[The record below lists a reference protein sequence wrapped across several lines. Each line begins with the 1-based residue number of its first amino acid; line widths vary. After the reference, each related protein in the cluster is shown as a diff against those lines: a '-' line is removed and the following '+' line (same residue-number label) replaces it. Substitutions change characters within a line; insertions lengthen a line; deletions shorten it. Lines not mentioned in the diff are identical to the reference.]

1 MNNYQNIIQRIKNI
15 EKYVGIEDSGN
26 GQGSLIDKIEN
37 LLNKNDN
44 SYTVSGNSCNTYVM
58 NLIKNEKLYAINVKD
73 IPNELYDNNF
83 ITIKNEKF
91 KIISG
96 YQTLDGTSTPFATC
110 TNLSFATTTTMG
122 SNGGGVDHT
131 YSYAQIF
138 AMVKPKDSIFFR
150 NAIIEDNNSDYNFGE
165 YLRNFN
171 INMSRESLLREDNR
185 IIAIGNNQYDY
196 CCFTCD
202 NINNIIIDP
211 KSTSP
216 SFKSISLYKVTGY
229 SIKKSNIINHDNN
242 FDAAYPTVSLLKT
255 ITR

>member
-1 MNNYQNIIQRIKNI
+1 MSNNYQNIIQRIKNI
-15 EKYVGIEDSGN
+15 EKYVGISGSEN
-26 GQGSLIDKIEN
+26 GESSLLDKIEN
-37 LLNKNDN
+37 LINKNDN
-44 SYTVSGNSCNTYVM
+44 SYTFSGNSFNTYVM

-73 IPNELYDNNF
+73 IPNGAYDNNF
-83 ITIKNEKF
+83 IAIKNEKF

-96 YQTLDGTSTPFATC
+96 YQSLNGSSTPLATC
-110 TNLSFATTTTMG
+110 GDLSFAATTTSG
-122 SNGGGVDHT
+122 SNGGGINHT

-150 NAIIEDNNSDYNFGE
+150 NAIIEDNNSDYNFGK

-171 INMSRESLLREDNR
+171 IDMSREYLLREDNQ
-185 IIAIGNNQYDY
+185 IIATWNNQYEY

-202 NINNIIIDP
+202 DINNIIIDP
-211 KSTSP
+211 NSTSS

-229 SIKKSNIINHDNN
+229 NIKKSNITS